1 MCRKKRLLAYASQ
14 ENKLNINLTK
24 RERKILDILTEDQ
37 SQTVNTLSKVFSV
50 STVTIRSDLGSLEE
64 KGLIVRMR
72 GGAFP
77 AYHPAILEGQ
87 KKMRVEKERIAKAAA
102 AMIEDGDTV
111 MINDGSTSSLIP
123 RYLLGKRD
131 IHIVTNSTLVFTYA
145 RINPA
150 LHLTLVGGEFRPSTE
165 AIVGPMALKD
175 IEEYHV
181 KYAFLGTGGFS
192 LETGLTT
199 HLAEG
204 AEIFKKMT
212 DHAEQVI
219 TVTDSSKYGKNGFV
233 KIFPLARMDKII
245 TDTGLSDD
253 IYKKLVESGLY
264 VELV

>member
-1 MCRKKRLLAYASQ
+1 MNTSLS
-14 ENKLNINLTK
+14 E
-24 RERKILDILTEDQ
+24 REKKILDILTEDQ
-37 SQTVNTLSKVFSV
+37 NQTVNSLSQMFNV

-87 KKMRVEKERIAKAAA
+87 KRMREEKQRIAKTAA
-102 AMIEDGDTV
+102 AMIQDGDTV
-111 MINDGSTSSLIP
+111 MINDGSTSSLIT

-131 IHIVTNSTLVFTYA
+131 VHVVTNSTLVFTYA

-165 AIVGPMALKD
+165 AIVGPMALRD

-204 AEIFKKMT
+204 AEIFRKMT
-212 DHAEQVI
+212 EQAEQVI

-245 TDTGLSDD
+245 TDKGLSKEV
-253 IYKKLVESGLY
+253 YEKLIESGLH

>member
-1 MCRKKRLLAYASQ
+1 
-14 ENKLNINLTK
+14 
-24 RERKILDILTEDQ
+24 
-37 SQTVNTLSKVFSV
+37 
-50 STVTIRSDLGSLEE
+50 
-64 KGLIVRMR
+64 MR
-72 GGAFP
+72 A
-77 AYHPAILEGQ
+77 
-87 KKMRVEKERIAKAAA
+87 EKERIAKAAA
-102 AMIEDGDTV
+102 LMIEDGDTV

-131 IHIVTNSTLVFTYA
+131 IHIVTNSTLAFTYA

-165 AIVGPMALKD
+165 AIVGPMALRD

-212 DHAEQVI
+212 EQAEQVI

-233 KIFPLARMDKII
+233 KIFPLSRMDKII
-245 TDTGLSDD
+245 TDTELNKD
-253 IYKKLVESGLY
+253 IYEKLIESGLY